1 VDHSL
6 QLIGEHPE
14 AWSVIET
21 NIRRFVLQDFPYAIF
36 YVVEDAT
43 LRVVAIAHTIRR
55 PGYWHD
61 RI

>member
-1 VDHSL
+1 VDRGL

-14 AWSVIET
+14 AWSVIEPD
-21 NIRRFVLQDFPYAIF
+21 IRRFALQDFPYGII
-36 YVVEDAT
+36 YIVEDPT
-43 LRVVAIAHTIRR
+43 IRVVAIAHTSRR